1 MVQEN
6 LARERGEASAGAARM
21 TGIEGIEVPPAVFED
36 RTAFVEAARRG
47 VPGMVVKQAVNVL
60 GYRDLFVRLLG
71 TTAGNLNR
79 FYRRKTLG
87 PVQSEALLDV
97 LRVVFQAVSVF
108 GGRDGAGE
116 WLVTPLPA
124 LGGQSP
130 VELCDTFEGRAL
142 AREAL
147 RKIEYGEFP

>member
-6 LARERGEASAGAARM
+6 LARERGEAPAGAARM